1 MEKRDGSSVK
11 ITNAE
16 MGKTS
21 VWETY
26 ILFFICT
33 YIYFIYDTDE
43 EIIDFET
50 YTVLYSHLHDIDICR
65 ERV

>member
-16 MGKTS
+16 MVKTS

-33 YIYFIYDTDE
+33 YIYFIYETYE
-43 EIIDFET
+43 KIIDFE
-50 YTVLYSHLHDIDICR
+50 I
-65 ERV
+65 

>member
-1 MEKRDGSSVK
+1 MEKKDGSSVE

-33 YIYFIYDTDE
+33 YINFIYDTYE
-43 EIIDFET
+43 EIIDLE
-50 YTVLYSHLHDIDICR
+50 I
-65 ERV
+65 